1 MCFQAVTLSLTSQTL
16 QSIQSSCFER
26 LLSPFAR
33 EKAPANDK
41 QYKGNMSMVNV
52 LGVEGAPRGRV
63 STLRLELLGFL
74 PSQVPPQAAS
84 GFLGCPPRAVRP
96 GINVKFV
103 PGRSTDNK
111 T

>member
-1 MCFQAVTLSLTSQTL
+1 MCFQAVTLPLTSQML
-16 QSIQSSCFER
+16 RSIQSSCFEW
-26 LLSPFAR
+26 LLNPFAR

-41 QYKGNMSMVNV
+41 QYQGNMSTVNV

-63 STLRLELLGFL
+63 STLRLELL
-74 PSQVPPQAAS
+74 PPPPKAAS

-96 GINVKFV
+96 GINEKFV
-103 PGRSTDNK
+103 PGRSTDDK